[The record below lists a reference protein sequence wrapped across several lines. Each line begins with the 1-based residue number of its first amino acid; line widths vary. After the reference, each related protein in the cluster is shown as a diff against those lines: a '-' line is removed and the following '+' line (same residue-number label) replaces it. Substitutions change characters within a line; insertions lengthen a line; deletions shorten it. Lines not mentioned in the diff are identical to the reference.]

1 MRIKICGIRNE
12 SDLAAALSASPD
24 AVGFLV
30 GQVHPSPDFILA
42 CTARRLARSLPP
54 FVQPWLVT
62 HYSSPEEVLE
72 IANDAAVWNIQL
84 HGGSTPEEVLE
95 LADAAAITNI
105 QLHGESTPEEVSA
118 IRDALPPC
126 AKLVRAIHPGPQSA
140 FFEYAEFAPLL
151 DAFLIDTFNPKTGQ
165 VGGTGLTGNW
175 LRATRFVQESPIPV
189 ILAGGLT
196 PSNVARAIERV
207 RPYAVDVNTG
217 VKTSA
222 DRTESAALCRAFVKA
237 ARLADLS

>member
-1 MRIKICGIRNE
+1 MRIKICGIRND
-12 SDLAAALSASPD
+12 SDLKAALSASPD

-62 HYSSPEEVLE
+62 HFSKPEEILDLAE
-72 IANDAAVWNIQL
+72 AAAIWNIQL
-84 HGGSTPEEVLE
+84 HG
-95 LADAAAITNI
+95 D
-105 QLHGESTPEEVSA
+105 STPEEVSA

-126 AKLVRAIHPGPQSA
+126 AKLVRAVHPEPQDSY
-140 FFEYAEFAPLL
+140 FEYADYAPFI
-151 DAFLIDTFNPKTGQ
+151 DAYLIDTLNPKTGQ

-175 LRATRFVQESPIPV
+175 IRAARFVQESRLPV

-196 PSNVARAIERV
+196 PANVARAIERV

-217 VKTSA
+217 VKAPS
-222 DRTESAALCRAFVKA
+222 DRSESAALCRAFVKS
-237 ARLADLS
+237 ARLADYQA

>member
-1 MRIKICGIRNE
+1 MRIKICGIRNRT
-12 SDLAAALSASPD
+12 DLDAALSASPD

-62 HYSSPEEVLE
+62 HLSKPEEVL
-72 IANDAAVWNIQL
+72 A
-84 HGGSTPEEVLE
+84 
-95 LADAAAITNI
+95 LADAAAIWNI

-126 AKLVRAIHPGPQSA
+126 AKLVCAVHPEPQDA
-140 FFEYAEFAPLL
+140 FFEYADYAPFI
-151 DAFLIDTFNPKTGQ
+151 DAYLIDTLNPKTGQ

-175 LRATRFVQESPIPV
+175 TRAARFVQESTVPV

-196 PSNVARAIERV
+196 PANVARAIERV

-217 VKTSA
+217 VKAPS
-222 DRTESAALCRAFVKA
+222 DRSESVALCRAFVKA
-237 ARLADLS
+237 ARLADYQI

>member
-12 SDLAAALSASPD
+12 NDLRAALSASPD

-62 HYSSPEEVLE
+62 HFSKPEEVL
-72 IANDAAVWNIQL
+72 DAADAAALWNIQL
-84 HGGSTPEEVLE
+84 HGDSSPEEV
-95 LADAAAITNI
+95 AAIRN
-105 QLHGESTPEEVSA
+105 A
-118 IRDALPPC
+118 MPPN
-126 AKLVRAIHPGPQSA
+126 AKLVRAVHPDQQDS
-140 FFEYAEFAPLL
+140 FFEFAEYVPYI
-151 DAFLIDTFNPKTGQ
+151 DGFLIDTLNPKTGQ

-175 LRATRFVQESPIPV
+175 MRAARFVQESSVPV

-196 PSNVARAIERV
+196 PANVARAVARV

-217 VKTSA
+217 VKDPA
-222 DRTESAALCRAFVKA
+222 DRSESAALCRAFADA
-237 ARLADLS
+237 ARRADV

>member
-12 SDLAAALSASPD
+12 TDLAAALSASPD

-62 HYSSPEEVLE
+62 HLSAPDE
-72 IANDAAVWNIQL
+72 ILD
-84 HGGSTPEEVLE
+84 
-95 LADAAAITNI
+95 LADAAAVCNI

-126 AKLVRAIHPGPQSA
+126 AKLIRAVHPEPQDA
-140 FFEYAEFAPLL
+140 FYEYADFVPFI
-151 DAFLIDTFNPKTGQ
+151 DAFLIDTLNPKTGQ

-175 LRATRFVQESPIPV
+175 TRAARFVQESPIPV

-196 PSNVARAIERV
+196 PANIARAVTRV

-217 VKTSA
+217 VKDPA
-222 DRTESAALCRAFVKA
+222 DRSESAPLCRAFANA
-237 ARLADLS
+237 ARLADI

>member
-12 SDLAAALSASPD
+12 TDLAAALSASPD

-30 GQVHPSPDFILA
+30 GQVHPSQDFILA

-62 HYSSPEEVLE
+62 HLSK
-72 IANDAAVWNIQL
+72 
-84 HGGSTPEEVLE
+84 PEEVLE
-95 LADAAAITNI
+95 LAEASAICNI

-126 AKLVRAIHPGPQSA
+126 AKLVRAVHPEPQDT
-140 FFEYAEFAPLL
+140 FFEHADFVPFINAY
-151 DAFLIDTFNPKTGQ
+151 LIDSFNEKTGQ
-165 VGGTGLTGNW
+165 VGGTGLVGNW
-175 LRATRFVQESPIPV
+175 NRAARFVQESPIPV

-196 PSNVARAIERV
+196 PANVARAIERV

-217 VKTSA
+217 VKSPA
-222 DRTESAALCRAFVKA
+222 DRAESAPLCRAFVKA
-237 ARLADLS
+237 ARLADL

>member
-1 MRIKICGIRNE
+1 MRIKICGIRND
-12 SDLAAALSASPD
+12 SDLKAALSASPD

-42 CTARRLARSLPP
+42 CTARRLAKSLPP

-62 HYSSPEEVLE
+62 HLSKPEEILDL
-72 IANDAAVWNIQL
+72 ADAAAIHNIQL
-84 HGGSTPEEVLE
+84 HGGSTPEEV
-95 LADAAAITNI
+95 
-105 QLHGESTPEEVSA
+105 SR

-126 AKLVRAIHPGPQSA
+126 AKLVRAVHPEQQDA
-140 FFEYAEFAPLL
+140 FYKYAEFVPLI
-151 DAFLIDTFNPKTGQ
+151 DAFLIDTLNPKTGQ

-175 LRATRFVQESPIPV
+175 IRAARFVQESPLPV

-196 PSNVARAIERV
+196 PANVARAIERV

-217 VKTSA
+217 VKNSA
-222 DRTESAALCRAFVKA
+222 DRTESAPLCRAFVKA
-237 ARLADLS
+237 ARMADY

>member
-12 SDLAAALSASPD
+12 TDLAAALSASPD

-62 HYSSPEEVLE
+62 HLSRPEEVLDL
-72 IANDAAVWNIQL
+72 AN
-84 HGGSTPEEVLE
+84 
-95 LADAAAITNI
+95 AAAICNI
-105 QLHGESTPEEVSA
+105 QLHGESTPEEVSV
-118 IRDALPPC
+118 IRDRLPPC
-126 AKLVRAIHPGPQSA
+126 AKLVRAVHPEPQDT
-140 FFEYAEFAPLL
+140 FFEHADYAPFI
-151 DAFLIDTFNPKTGQ
+151 DAYLIDTLNAKTGQ

-175 LRATRFVQESPIPV
+175 IRAARFVQESPVPV

-196 PSNVARAIERV
+196 PANVARAIERV
-207 RPYAVDVNTG
+207 RPYAVDVNSG
-217 VKTSA
+217 VKTAS
-222 DRTESAALCRAFVKA
+222 DRTESALLCRAFVTE
-237 ARLADLS
+237 ARRADLRP

>member
-12 SDLAAALSASPD
+12 NDLRAALTASPD

-42 CTARRLARSLPP
+42 CTARRLARLLPP

-62 HYSSPEEVLE
+62 HYSRPEDVLE
-72 IANDAAVWNIQL
+72 LAEAAAIQNIQL
-84 HGGSTPEEVLE
+84 HGDSTP
-95 LADAAAITNI
+95 D
-105 QLHGESTPEEVSA
+105 QVSA

-126 AKLVRAIHPGPQSA
+126 AKLVKAVHPEPRNPFS
-140 FFEYAEFAPLL
+140 EYIEFLPFI
-151 DAFLIDTFNPKTGQ
+151 DAFLIDTLNPKTGQ
-165 VGGTGLTGNW
+165 VGGTGLVGNW
-175 LRATRFVQESPIPV
+175 TLAAQFVQESPVPV

-196 PSNVARAIERV
+196 PANVARAIERV

-217 VKTSA
+217 VKATA
-222 DRTESAALCRAFVKA
+222 DRSESPLLCRAFAKA
-237 ARLADLS
+237 ARQADF

>member
-12 SDLAAALSASPD
+12 TDLAAALSASPD

-42 CTARRLARSLPP
+42 CTARRLARALPP

-62 HYSSPEEVLE
+62 HLSAPDE
-72 IANDAAVWNIQL
+72 ILD
-84 HGGSTPEEVLE
+84 
-95 LADAAAITNI
+95 LADAAAVCNI

-118 IRDALPPC
+118 IRSALPPC
-126 AKLVRAIHPGPQSA
+126 AKLVRAVHPEPQDA
-140 FFEYAEFAPLL
+140 FYEYADFVPSI
-151 DAFLIDTFNPKTGQ
+151 DAFLIDTLNPKTGQ

-175 LRATRFVQESPIPV
+175 LRAARFVQESPLPV

-196 PSNVARAIERV
+196 PANVARAIERV

-217 VKTSA
+217 VKTPA

-237 ARLADLS
+237 ARLADL

>member
-12 SDLAAALSASPD
+12 SDLKAALSASPD

-42 CTARRLARSLPP
+42 CTARRLAKSLPP

-62 HYSSPEEVLE
+62 HLSKPEEVL
-72 IANDAAVWNIQL
+72 DLV
-84 HGGSTPEEVLE
+84 
-95 LADAAAITNI
+95 DAAAVRNV

-126 AKLVRAIHPGPQSA
+126 SKLVRAVHPEPLDT
-140 FFEYAEFAPLL
+140 FFEYAEFVPFL
-151 DAFLIDTFNPKTGQ
+151 DAFLIDTLNPRTGQ

-175 LRATRFVQESPIPV
+175 IRAARFVQESPIPV

-196 PSNVARAIERV
+196 PANVARAIERV

-217 VKTSA
+217 VKAPS
-222 DRTESAALCRAFVKA
+222 DHSESGPLCRAFVKA
-237 ARLADLS
+237 ARLAEL

>member
-54 FVQPWLVT
+54 FIQPWLVT
-62 HYSSPEEVLE
+62 HYSK
-72 IANDAAVWNIQL
+72 
-84 HGGSTPEEVLE
+84 PEEVLE

-126 AKLVRAIHPGPQSA
+126 AKLVRAVHPEPQTA
-140 FFEYAEFAPLL
+140 FFEYAEFVPFL

-175 LRATRFVQESPIPV
+175 LRAARFVQESPIPV

-196 PSNVARAIERV
+196 PLNVARAIERV

-217 VKTSA
+217 VKTPA

-237 ARLADLS
+237 TRLADYQI

>member
-12 SDLAAALSASPD
+12 TDLAAALSASPD

-30 GQVHPSPDFILA
+30 GQVHPSPDFILP

-62 HYSSPEEVLE
+62 HLSRPEEVL
-72 IANDAAVWNIQL
+72 D
-84 HGGSTPEEVLE
+84 
-95 LADAAAITNI
+95 LADAAAVYNI

-126 AKLVRAIHPGPQSA
+126 AKLVRAVHPEPQDT
-140 FFEYAEFAPLL
+140 FFEHADFAPFIN
-151 DAFLIDTFNPKTGQ
+151 AYLIDTLNAKTGQ
-165 VGGTGLTGNW
+165 VGGTGITGNW
-175 LRATRFVQESPIPV
+175 IRAARFVQESPLPV

-196 PSNVARAIERV
+196 PANVARAIERV

-217 VKTSA
+217 VKSSA
-222 DRTESAALCRAFVKA
+222 DRTESAPLCRAFVKA
-237 ARLADLS
+237 ARLADI